1 MINNHFI
8 NKIIYPCDSKSTSII
23 VITYFNAQATM
34 LSNQNE
40 RKRGEEVSSNMIL
53 DDSSTIGMITQS

>member
-1 MINNHFI
+1 VIP
-8 NKIIYPCDSKSTSII
+8 KVLAII
-23 VITYFNAQATM
+23 VITFFYAQATM

-40 RKRGEEVSSNMIL
+40 RKRGEEVNSNTIL